1 MQFGKD
7 QVCTRLSKYQKKK
20 FSDPFF
26 FKTGLKITVIK
37 TDLYFQYVRLLTI
50 KSSA

>member
-1 MQFGKD
+1 MT
-7 QVCTRLSKYQKKK
+7 V
-20 FSDPFF
+20 FSLKSNCMISDAPKNFLTLFF